1 MDLEK
6 LKKEAEA
13 EFADE
18 ELAEAKEE
26 IKELLRKRASAQQV
40 LKNIEREINDVYAE
54 LGKGSAT

>member
-54 LGKGSAT
+54 LGKGSAS